1 MSVVST
7 KLGGEASI
15 SSQSGGLLDILFS
28 DSDSDSEV
36 KIIRVSDEGSK
47 SQCAYVRLQGVPA
60 YGIIDTAADI
70 TIVGGRLFKKIATIA
85 RLKKKNLKPPEKKPC
100 DTHALS
106 IDTKHLRLDGWIC
119 FYRRLFPTL
128 SNHGGTFNGLCG
140 P

>member
-1 MSVVST
+1 MKGASHSVST
-7 KLGGEASI
+7 
-15 SSQSGGLLDILFS
+15 
-28 DSDSDSEV
+28 
-36 KIIRVSDEGSK
+36 
-47 SQCAYVRLQGVPA
+47 YVRLQGVPA

-119 FYRRLFPTL
+119 RLFPAL